1 MVKLFIRFLFWS
13 LLIVGSR
20 FAFAETVSP
29 HGFNEVNPNI
39 YSEEVFCKQDFKSIK
54 PTYRG
59 TRDIHQAQIESV
71 IYNRQK
77 QEERRVLISKMRRNM
92 TRRSKQ
98 TSRIRGKNMTV
109 IRIRGTKITID
120 QLY

>member
-1 MVKLFIRFLFWS
+1 MIKLFIRFLFWS
-13 LLIVGSR
+13 LLIVASR
-20 FAFAETVSP
+20 LAFAEMVSG
-29 HGFNEVNPNI
+29 HGFNEVNPDI

-59 TRDIHQAQIESV
+59 TRNIYQAQIESV

-77 QEERRVLISKMRRNM
+77 QEERRVLISKMRRNT

-98 TSRIRGKNMTV
+98 TSRIRGKNMTIV
-109 IRIRGTKITID
+109 KIRGTKVSID